1 MNINFLNSRTHSLT
15 HSPNCP
21 KLLQKKHSIPNVLY
35 HFSLV
40 QYTDSILKNGLIC
53 KKDNLKESYPCIF
66 AVDQFNFS
74 KTQCQ
79 RPEPETCSK
88 LESLIFYIQNKLG
101 RKDPEDQGA
110 DLLSLFRLHVDN
122 TDDLKIRDKRIHHF
136 PNEGRSEEE
145 KRRLCNET
153 LYSRSDY
160 ETHPTLATNGRVE
173 FLLFNSIPP
182 ERIELMTQ
190 VHSND
195 LPSATECKKEWR
207 LDNNQKI
214 LDAFGLDPRSKNP
227 W

>member
-1 MNINFLNSRTHSLT
+1 M
-15 HSPNCP
+15 
-21 KLLQKKHSIPNVLY
+21 Y
-35 HFSLV
+35 HFSLG
-40 QYTDSILKNGLIC
+40 QYTDSILENGLRC
-53 KKDNLKESYPCIF
+53 MQHNNKESYSCIF
-66 AVDQFNFS
+66 AVDQYNFS
-74 KTQCQ
+74 KTQCKRQ
-79 RPEPETCSK
+79 EPEACSK

-101 RKDPEDQGA
+101 RKQPRDQGS
-110 DLLSLFRLHVDN
+110 DSLSLFRLHIEDK
-122 TDDLKIRDKRIHHF
+122 DDLQIRDKRIHHF

-182 ERIELMTQ
+182 DRIELINQ

-195 LPSATECKKEWR
+195 LPSATECKKPWVF
-207 LDNNQKI
+207 DNNQKI
-214 LDAFGLDPRSKNP
+214 LKAFGLDPRSKNT